1 MNVFITVVL
10 VAVFATLGF
19 FLGCFACIKEIEQL
33 KYEKSTLE
41 DWLEAAQTC
50 NKELIKENTQL
61 LTDIELIS
69 NGKSIIRD
77 ED

>member
-1 MNVFITVVL
+1 MNVVITIVL
-10 VAVFATLGF
+10 IVVFAVLGF
-19 FLGCFACIKEIEQL
+19 FVGCSVCLKEIEQL
-33 KYEKSTLE
+33 TYEKKTLNE
-41 DWLEAAQTC
+41 WLEAARVC
-50 NKELIKENTQL
+50 NNELTKENTQL

>member
-1 MNVFITVVL
+1 MNVIIAIVL
-10 VAVFATLGF
+10 IVVFAVLGF
-19 FLGCFACIKEIEQL
+19 FLGCFACLAKINQLIRENETLKE
-33 KYEKSTLE
+33 
-41 DWLEAAQTC
+41 WLEAARTC

>member
-10 VAVFATLGF
+10 VIVFAFLGF
-19 FLGCFACIKEIEQL
+19 FLGCFACIAKIEDMKKANDVL
-33 KYEKSTLE
+33 SN
-41 DWLEAAQTC
+41 WLNTARAQ
-50 NKELIKENTQL
+50 NEELIKENTQL